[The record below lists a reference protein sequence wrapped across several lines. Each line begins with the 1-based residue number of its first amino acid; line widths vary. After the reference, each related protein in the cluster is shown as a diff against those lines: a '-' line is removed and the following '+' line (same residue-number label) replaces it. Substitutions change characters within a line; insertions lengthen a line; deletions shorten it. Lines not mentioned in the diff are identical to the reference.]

1 MPPRVF
7 SGGAKNITQPQTVP
21 KTGAPKDLI
30 IGSDIHGHGHK
41 IYHFTLDFLD
51 SHKSSNAKTFNTA
64 LTVSELYAYRKP
76 VEIISVTKPNP
87 HTLGKFRRLNRDDAT
102 RLVTLVVKEEIG
114 TKVLVVYLY
123 YYYSA
128 FRKIP
133 LIAECHFNIKL
144 LSLTY
149 LGQAITS

>member
-1 MPPRVF
+1 MPPGVF

-41 IYHFTLDFLD
+41 IYYFTIDFLD
-51 SHKSSNAKTFNTA
+51 SHKSSDAKAFNTA

-87 HTLGKFRRLNRDDAT
+87 HTLGKFRRPNRDDIR

-114 TKVLVVYLY
+114 TKVLVAYLY

-144 LSLTY
+144 LSLAY